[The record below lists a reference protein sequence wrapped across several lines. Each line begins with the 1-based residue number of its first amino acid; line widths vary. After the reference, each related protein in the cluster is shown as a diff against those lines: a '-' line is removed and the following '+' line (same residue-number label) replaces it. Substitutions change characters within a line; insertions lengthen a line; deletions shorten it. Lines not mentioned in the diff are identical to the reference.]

1 MNGFFMQCKVE
12 ILRIFRNPYYV
23 FWSLFMPIA
32 FYFVFTR
39 VFNSG
44 MDDQQLWKAHYL
56 MSMTTFSVM
65 GSAIMTLGIRLVEE
79 RKQGWSMFMRITP
92 LSDQAYFAA
101 KMVGQTAIHIFSI
114 IIIFTAGALINGVS
128 LSALDWIMAGLW
140 ILFGSLPFLAIGTL
154 VGTMKR
160 VDTASGVSN
169 MIYMVLAISG
179 GMWMPMEI
187 LPNFVQS
194 IGKWLPSYH
203 FGSGAWEI
211 VRGGH
216 PHWLNFALLI
226 GYLLLFVLL
235 SGYTRRKQEVA
246 VVN

>member
-1 MNGFFMQCKVE
+1 MNGFYMQCKVE

-23 FWSLFMPIA
+23 FWSLFMPIV
-32 FYFVFTR
+32 FYVVFTKI
-39 VFNSG
+39 FNSAT
-44 MDDQQLWKAHYL
+44 DDQQLWKAHFL
-56 MSMTTFSVM
+56 MSMAAFSVM

-101 KMVGQTAIHIFSI
+101 KMIGQTVIHICSI
-114 IIIFTAGALINGVS
+114 VIIFTAGGLINGIS
-128 LSALDWIMAGLW
+128 LSPLEWLMCGVWL
-140 ILFGSLPFLAIGTL
+140 LFGSLPFLAIGTL

-160 VDTASGVSN
+160 VDTAGGVSN
-169 MIYMVLAISG
+169 MVYMVLAICG

-187 LPNFVQS
+187 MPNFIQN

-203 FGSGAWEI
+203 YGSGAWEI
-211 VRGGH
+211 VRGGV
-216 PHWLNFALLI
+216 PDWTNFTLLV
-226 GYLLLFVLL
+226 GYLVLFMVI

-246 VVN
+246 V

>member
-1 MNGFFMQCKVE
+1 MNGFLMQCKFEV
-12 ILRIFRNPYYV
+12 LRIFRNPYYV
-23 FWSLFMPIA
+23 FWSLFMPIV
-32 FYFVFTR
+32 FYVVFTR
-39 VFNSG
+39 IFNSG
-44 MDDQQLWKAHYL
+44 MDDQQLWQAHYL
-56 MSMTTFSVM
+56 MSMAAFSVM

-101 KMVGQTAIHIFSI
+101 KMVGQTVIHIFSI
-114 IIIFTAGALINGVS
+114 LIIFTSGAMINGIS
-128 LSALDWIMAGLW
+128 LTLFEWLMCGMWL
-140 ILFGSLPFLAIGTL
+140 LFGSLPFLAIGTL

-169 MIYMVLAISG
+169 MIYMVLALCG

-187 LPNFVQS
+187 MPNFVQS

-211 VRGGH
+211 VRGGQ
-216 PHWLNFALLI
+216 PERINFTLLV
-226 GYLLLFVLL
+226 GYLLLFMVI

-246 VVN
+246 V